1 MYTGWS
7 RDQIPI
13 NPKGFMEDFDI
24 VEFRIDWW
32 NKDYFSYLVP
42 RLENNIFQERRF
54 RELQFKI

>member
-24 VEFRIDWW
+24 VEFRIDW
-32 NKDYFSYLVP
+32 
-42 RLENNIFQERRF
+42 
-54 RELQFKI
+54 